1 MLVAHTLQKLSEK
14 GSLENSFVGDLAV
27 WNVVCPSPV
36 LIGHLAES
44 RILGERCLPSQC
56 WKPCPMVV
64 LVAAWLLR
72 SLRPS
77 LVPAFQL
84 WPVLFSESFQ
94 ILSSSIRTWMAFACM
109 EMRVLQFQAF
119 LQSLPLLS
127 KSSTFGFLPHTFLNS
142 CQASI
147 PPHPLISSHLF
158 SSFPFL
164 FQFWGISSLPAT
176 LLMF

>member
-1 MLVAHTLQKLSEK
+1 MSIPH
-14 GSLENSFVGDLAV
+14 
-27 WNVVCPSPV
+27 P

-44 RILGERCLPSQC
+44 RILGERHLSSQC
-56 WKPCPMVV
+56 WKPCPKVV

-77 LVPAFQL
+77 LISAFQL
-84 WPVLFSESFQ
+84 RPVLFSESFQ
-94 ILSSSIRTWMAFACM
+94 ILSLSIRTWMAFACM
-109 EMRVLQFQAF
+109 EMHVLQFQVF

-127 KSSTFGFLPHTFLNS
+127 KCSTLGFLRHTFLNS

-147 PPHPLISSHLF
+147 PPHPLISSRLC

-164 FQFWGISSLPAT
+164 FQF
-176 LLMF
+176 